1 MSKKRVHELA
11 KELGIESKELLAR
24 LEKMGITVKSHS
36 STLEET
42 DVARVQREFL
52 SQEPHEVVEKRIK
65 STVIRRRNI
74 RLPEEQPA
82 PPPVSEAEHALP
94 PETAKEA
101 QPAAETGRME
111 TVPQKA
117 AAGRVTAPATP
128 REGVLKKE
136 AVPEGVVAPKKD
148 ETRRKKAA
156 APAAAPEV
164 QAGKGQVS
172 AEKKPVPAA
181 PAAGGL
187 KTAGARPEKVVR
199 REERKAPEPALVETI
214 PLTEEERAEKE
225 RRDAEKLK
233 RRARPPLRS

>member
-117 AAGRVTAPATP
+117 AAGRDLV
-128 REGVLKKE
+128 EGV
-136 AVPEGVVAPKKD
+136 
-148 ETRRKKAA
+148 
-156 APAAAPEV
+156 
-164 QAGKGQVS
+164 
-172 AEKKPVPAA
+172 
-181 PAAGGL
+181 
-187 KTAGARPEKVVR
+187 RPENTLAHNVR
-199 REERKAPEPALVETI
+199 FRHSPHPFAEVSIRRLAASRMASTIFWYPVHRQRLPAMACRISKSPGKCEPSLER
-214 PLTEEERAEKE
+214 
-225 RRDAEKLK
+225 
-233 RRARPPLRS
+233 